1 MKVLF
6 ITLEQSGRQILKSL
20 LDEKFFNTNKNQI
33 FTFGMLDNYKNF
45 NDITNIKIGER
56 VYVRELLNDK
66 YTFLHPDSTV
76 VCQVRRARAAMVAAV
91 DEDEDEDENEDSSEN
106 SESSASASK
115 EENSSDKGD
124 APTE

>member
-45 NDITNIKIGER
+45 NDITNIKINSIMGF
-56 VYVRELLNDK
+56 VLSLI
-66 YTFLHPDSTV
+66 HI
-76 VCQVRRARAAMVAAV
+76 
-91 DEDEDEDENEDSSEN
+91 SE
-106 SESSASASK
+106 
-115 EENSSDKGD
+115 
-124 APTE
+124 PTRP